1 MVGVEPAAMGQWTAS
16 LAAGRP
22 VRVPVRQTIADGQ
35 QVPSPGELTFAIT
48 RALVDDVVGVEDA
61 QMLAA
66 MRWLFER
73 QKLVVEPSGSSAL
86 AAVLS
91 GLVDV
96 RGLRV
101 GVLLSGGNIAIE
113 RFLELMTSDRE
124 QRPHPRHAD
133 PA

>member
-1 MVGVEPAAMGQWTAS
+1 ME
-16 LAAGRP
+16 
-22 VRVPVRQTIADGQ
+22 
-35 QVPSPGELTFAIT
+35 
-48 RALVDDVVGVEDA
+48 DVVGVTDE

-66 MRWLFER
+66 MGYLFER

-101 GVLLSGGNIAIE
+101 GVVLSGGNIAVD
-113 RFLELMTSDRE
+113 RFVSLL
-124 QRPHPRHAD
+124 AD
-133 PA
+133 AR